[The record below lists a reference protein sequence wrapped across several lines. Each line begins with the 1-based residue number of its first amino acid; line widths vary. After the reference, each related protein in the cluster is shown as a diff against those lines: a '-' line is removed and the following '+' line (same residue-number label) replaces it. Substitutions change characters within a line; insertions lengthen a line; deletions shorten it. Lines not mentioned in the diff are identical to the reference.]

1 MAVHSPTR
9 LVLPT
14 SIVFLG
20 CALGACGSGDAPG
33 APATPASGPSQLQLA
48 LVATP
53 EPGLLAVD
61 ARVVSLR
68 LVGADGGLGAELLDA
83 PVHIDLQRTAH
94 GGAWLA
100 SRSVQS
106 GDYAGVRLELDGV
119 QPRGLDG
126 VAQPIDAAQAVVEL
140 DFPTTARWHAGA
152 GRRCIATL
160 DLAAALFDGGSGSWS
175 FAPQGTASADGAV
188 YGEPLRALRGTVVGF
203 DAANGS
209 LRVLAQVDEDG
220 NAALGRVDVDVDAA
234 TLLVDAENESVPRL
248 ETFVAGLQ
256 AGSSVLEVRGC
267 LANGRLAAERIEL
280 VSTNGAPHHTLVKL
294 DGLVAQWNPLADGFE
309 LRVASVQR
317 GRALVAPAGELPQAV
332 SFMLDASTEFAL
344 VDGQPS
350 TRAEFEARC
359 ADGARVTVRCAAWNP
374 AGPQVATKLELD
386 DPHDVYGASI
396 LDAEGA
402 PSLLL
407 VQLDPSEE
415 AVVDG
420 ATDAEVELAL
430 VDDQLVLD
438 LGQGAQATLPAA
450 DLQAGQRLYV
460 TATLPAKGSSL
471 VATAERVVVVAGRR
485 EGVLVASAAP
495 GADAV
500 LHSLS
505 MAGDLPF
512 GDAVDAASGPKP
524 VRFVAD
530 CIVRGDLDTRAAL
543 LSTIGNWPNLRAR
556 VRGVASADGAILV
569 HAVEVDL

>member
-33 APATPASGPSQLQLA
+33 APAIPASGPSQLQLA

-61 ARVVSLR
+61 ARVASVR
-68 LVGADGGLGAELLDA
+68 LLGSDGGLGAELLDA
-83 PVHIDLQRTAH
+83 PVHIDLQRTAQ
-94 GGAWLA
+94 GGAWLV
-100 SRSVQS
+100 SRSVAS
-106 GDYAGVRLELDGV
+106 GDYSGVRLELDGLR
-119 QPRGLDG
+119 PRGFDG
-126 VAQPIDAAQAVVEL
+126 VAQAIDSDSAVVEL

-160 DLAAALFDGGSGSWS
+160 DLAAALEDDGSGTWA
-175 FAPQGTASADGAV
+175 FASQGSASVDGAV
-188 YGEPLRALRGTVVGF
+188 YGEPLRAVRGTVVAVG
-203 DAANGS
+203 AERGS
-209 LRVLAQVDEDG
+209 LRLSALVDEDG
-220 NAALGRVDVDVDAA
+220 NALLGRVDVDVSDA
-234 TLLVDAENESVPRL
+234 TLLVDAENEAVPLL
-248 ETFVAGLQ
+248 EDFIDGLQ
-256 AGSSVLEVRGC
+256 PGSSVLEVRGC
-267 LANGRLAAERIEL
+267 LADGRLAAERVEL

-294 DGLVAQWNPLADGFE
+294 DGLVAQWNPVGEGFD
-309 LRVASVQR
+309 LRIASVQR
-317 GRALVAPAGELPQAV
+317 GRDLVAPTGELPQAA
-332 SFMLDASTEFAL
+332 SFTIDAATEYALVGGMPSTLVEFAA
-344 VDGQPS
+344 Q
-350 TRAEFEARC
+350 C

-420 ATDAEVELAL
+420 AADAEVELAL

-500 LHSLS
+500 LHSLAL
-505 MAGDLPF
+505 AGDLPF

-543 LSTIGNWPNLRAR
+543 LATIGNWPNLRAR
-556 VRGVASADGAILV
+556 VRGVASADGAIVV

>member
-1 MAVHSPTR
+1 
-9 LVLPT
+9 
-14 SIVFLG
+14 
-20 CALGACGSGDAPG
+20 
-33 APATPASGPSQLQLA
+33 
-48 LVATP
+48 
-53 EPGLLAVD
+53 
-61 ARVVSLR
+61 
-68 LVGADGGLGAELLDA
+68 
-83 PVHIDLQRTAH
+83 
-94 GGAWLA
+94 
-100 SRSVQS
+100 
-106 GDYAGVRLELDGV
+106 
-119 QPRGLDG
+119 
-126 VAQPIDAAQAVVEL
+126 
-140 DFPTTARWHAGA
+140 
-152 GRRCIATL
+152 
-160 DLAAALFDGGSGSWS
+160 
-175 FAPQGTASADGAV
+175 
-188 YGEPLRALRGTVVGF
+188 
-203 DAANGS
+203 
-209 LRVLAQVDEDG
+209 
-220 NAALGRVDVDVDAA
+220 
-234 TLLVDAENESVPRL
+234 
-248 ETFVAGLQ
+248 
-256 AGSSVLEVRGC
+256 VLEVRGC

-309 LRVASVQR
+309 LRVAAVQR

-420 ATDAEVELAL
+420 AADAEVELAL

-500 LHSLS
+500 LHSLP

-543 LSTIGNWPNLRAR
+543 LATIGNWPNLRAR